1 MMTSFVVRS
10 FDRGAIVFLVVLAA
24 LAVLV
29 PVLNLL
35 VPPSSPL
42 HLPIYLEALFGK
54 YVCYALLALSI
65 DLIWGYCGILSLGH
79 GAFFA
84 LGGYAM
90 GMYLMRQI
98 GTRGVYANP
107 ILPDFMVFLNW
118 PELPLYWYGFQHFAY
133 AALMVVAVPGALAFV
148 FGWFAFRSRV
158 TGVYLSIITQAL
170 TYALMLGFF
179 RNNFGFGG
187 NNGLTD
193 FKDILGF
200 NVQAPGTRAA
210 LFAASVVALMLGFV
224 ICRAIVASKFGKVL
238 IAIRDAEA
246 RTRFLGYRVES
257 YKLFVFT
264 LSACMAGVAGALY
277 VPQVGIINPSE
288 FAPGNSI
295 EAVVWVAVG
304 GRGTLTGAVV
314 GAVLVNYAKTT
325 FTSGT
330 LLPYW
335 AFGVATLI
343 ALGAVAFARRSV
355 LAGALA
361 GLVIAVVGQLLA
373 APLQGAAVAL
383 NQPTLATLAANM
395 PLAIA
400 GLFGV
405 AALATSWHSF
415 PLGAIFGALLF
426 AFFFTPFEGVGL
438 APYWL
443 FALGGLFVAV
453 TLLLPRGIVGTLRLW
468 IDTVHRWTSARR
480 ARAASPIPPD
490 AVPRPAE

>member
-1 MMTSFVVRS
+1 MMGASSHILIRS
-10 FDRGAIVFLVVLAA
+10 LDRSAAIFLI
-24 LAVLV
+24 AVGSIAIAV
-29 PVLNLL
+29 PMLNLYAPTTSAIH
-35 VPPSSPL
+35 VS
-42 HLPIYLEALFGK
+42 IYLIALFGK
-54 YVCYALLALSI
+54 YACYAILALSI

-98 GTRGVYANP
+98 GPRGVYADP

-118 PELPLYWYGFQHFAY
+118 KELPVYWYGFQHFSY
-133 AALMVVAVPGALAFV
+133 AALMVVLVPGVLAFV

-158 TGVYLSIITQAL
+158 SGVYLSIITQAL

-200 NVQAPGTRAA
+200 DVRSEATRAV
-210 LFAASVVALMLGFV
+210 LFSISCVTLMIGFLV
-224 ICRAIVASKFGKVL
+224 CRAIVTSKFGKVL

-264 LSACMAGVAGALY
+264 LSAGMAGIAGALY

-295 EAVVWVAVG
+295 EAVIWVAVG
-304 GRGTLTGAVV
+304 GRGTLAGAAL
-314 GAVLVNYAKTT
+314 GAIVVNYAKTY
-325 FTSGT
+325 FTSG
-330 LLPYW
+330 
-335 AFGVATLI
+335 V
-343 ALGAVAFARRSV
+343 
-355 LAGALA
+355 
-361 GLVIAVVGQLLA
+361 
-373 APLQGAAVAL
+373 
-383 NQPTLATLAANM
+383 
-395 PLAIA
+395 
-400 GLFGV
+400 
-405 AALATSWHSF
+405 
-415 PLGAIFGALLF
+415 
-426 AFFFTPFEGVGL
+426 L

-443 FALGGLFVAV
+443 FILGGLFVGV
-453 TLLLPRGIVGTLRLW
+453 TLLLPRGIVGSLHHWTALRR
-468 IDTVHRWTSARR
+468 DRASA
-480 ARAASPIPPD
+480 AAEEGV
-490 AVPRPAE
+490 AVPPPEPQPAE

>member
-1 MMTSFVVRS
+1 MTSSPLIRAL
-10 FDRGAIVFLVVLAA
+10 DRGAVWFVLVLAA
-24 LAVLV
+24 IGVLV
-29 PVLNLL
+29 PLLNLL
-35 VPPSSPL
+35 LPPSSPW
-42 HLPIYLEALFGK
+42 HVPTYLVALWGK

-98 GTRGVYANP
+98 GTRGVYAHP

-118 PELPLYWYGFQHFAY
+118 PELPVFWYGFQHFPY
-133 AALMVVAVPGALAFV
+133 ALLMVVLVPGVLAFV

-170 TYALMLGFF
+170 TFALMLGFF

-200 NVQAPGTRAA
+200 NVQAQSTRAA
-210 LFAASVVALMLGFV
+210 LFAISVAALILGFL
-224 ICRAIVASKFGKVL
+224 ICRTIVTSKLGMVL
-238 IAIRDAEA
+238 VSIRDAEA

-288 FAPGNSI
+288 FAPANSI
-295 EAVVWVAVG
+295 EAVIWVAVG
-304 GRGTLTGAVV
+304 GRGTLVGAVIGAVV
-314 GAVLVNYAKTT
+314 VNYGKTT
-325 FTSGT
+325 FTSG
-330 LLPYW
+330 W
-335 AFGVATLI
+335 
-343 ALGAVAFARRSV
+343 
-355 LAGALA
+355 
-361 GLVIAVVGQLLA
+361 
-373 APLQGAAVAL
+373 
-383 NQPTLATLAANM
+383 
-395 PLAIA
+395 
-400 GLFGV
+400 
-405 AALATSWHSF
+405 
-415 PLGAIFGALLF
+415 
-426 AFFFTPFEGVGL
+426 L

-443 FALGGLFVAV
+443 FLLGSLFVLV
-453 TLLLPRGIVGTLRLW
+453 TLLLPRGIVGTWRHMW
-468 IDTVHRWTSARR
+468 AEAIASASRRSPMRTTAPTARGRAEAGGVSEWRTAPPPRCSISTPSRCRSTASAR
-480 ARAASPIPPD
+480 
-490 AVPRPAE
+490 